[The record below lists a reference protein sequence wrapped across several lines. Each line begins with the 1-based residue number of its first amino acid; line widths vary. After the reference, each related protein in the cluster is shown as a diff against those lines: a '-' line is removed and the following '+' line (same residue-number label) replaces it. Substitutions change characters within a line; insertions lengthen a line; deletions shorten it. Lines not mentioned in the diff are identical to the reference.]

1 MSDSDPL
8 HQQLLGHLLGALDDD
23 EQEWV
28 ESRLER
34 DEEYRRQWME
44 WRRRLAPLLAMR
56 PDCEPPPG
64 LAEQT
69 CRFVA
74 AWRRRRRRGE
84 PNRNGGGR

>member
-1 MSDSDPL
+1 MGDSDPL

-64 LAEQT
+64 LAEQNLPL
-69 CRFVA
+69 
-74 AWRRRRRRGE
+74 RRGMCAGSAAGE
-84 PNRNGGGR
+84 SCGGGR